1 MRSVLRLRFAQQH
14 TALTF
19 RSARLPDHSRIII
32 RPFSNYDK
40 DTLGTR
46 TENKSP
52 VQQHWLDRRF
62 PGLREWLEAK
72 NRRWW
77 LKGITAWCRKYP
89 ALQGQEI
96 QLQTLIEQSYQQF
109 YARHKDRLSD
119 ERSQT
124 HLQVAC
130 LVMATYKTLLPWIKN
145 HQELADIIRAHM
157 GEQISPALRFL
168 LQSTL
173 YLSPNPYKT
182 MAVFSTREVMLLP

>member
-1 MRSVLRLRFAQQH
+1 MRTALRLRLAQQAF
-14 TALTF
+14 ALTS
-19 RSARLPDHSRIII
+19 RSACLPDRSCTFI
-32 RPFSNYDK
+32 RPFSSSDK
-40 DTLGTR
+40 DTPGIR
-46 TENKSP
+46 TEKKSP

-72 NRRWW
+72 NRQWW

-89 ALQGQEI
+89 ALQGQET
-96 QLQTLIEQSYQQF
+96 QLQTLVEQSYQQM

-145 HQELADIIRAHM
+145 HQ
-157 GEQISPALRFL
+157 
-168 LQSTL
+168 
-173 YLSPNPYKT
+173 
-182 MAVFSTREVMLLP
+182 V